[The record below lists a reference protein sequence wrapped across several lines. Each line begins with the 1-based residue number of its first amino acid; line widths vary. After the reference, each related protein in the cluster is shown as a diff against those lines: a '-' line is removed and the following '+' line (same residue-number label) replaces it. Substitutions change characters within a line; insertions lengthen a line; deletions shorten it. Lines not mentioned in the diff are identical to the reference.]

1 MNRIFE
7 PYFTTKHKSNG
18 TGIGLYMCEEIIVKH
33 IKGKIKVSNEEYI
46 FEDKNFTGALFEISI
61 PIE

>member
-1 MNRIFE
+1 
-7 PYFTTKHKSNG
+7 
-18 TGIGLYMCEEIIVKH
+18 MCEEIIAKH